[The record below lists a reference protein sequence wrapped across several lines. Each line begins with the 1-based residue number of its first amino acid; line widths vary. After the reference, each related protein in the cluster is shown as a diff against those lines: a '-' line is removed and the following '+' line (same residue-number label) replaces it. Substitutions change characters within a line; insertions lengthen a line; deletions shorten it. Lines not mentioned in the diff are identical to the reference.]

1 VAPRGLAQ
9 LKPNGIAIFIL
20 LGRERHSAA
29 RSLAW
34 PPRLQAKE
42 AGRFEGVPGGIGA
55 ITRGGDLHGFP
66 AQLFV
71 YFGRPHPRPRQL
83 ARAEA
88 ELATAQLP

>member
-1 VAPRGLAQ
+1 VAPRTLAE
-9 LKPNGIAIFIL
+9 LKPNGIGIFLL

-34 PPRLQAKE
+34 PPQLRSKE
-42 AGRFEGVPGGIGA
+42 AGRFEGVPSRIGTIA
-55 ITRGGDLHGFP
+55 RGGDLNGFP

-71 YFGRPHPRPRQL
+71 YFGRPHPTPRQL

-88 ELATAQLP
+88 ELATARLP